1 MAYMVAA
8 YAVLWAVSFGLV
20 FSMVL
25 RQRRLDSEL
34 QALRVVIEDE
44 PDSGQLRQENS

>member
-1 MAYMVAA
+1 MGYMVAA

-25 RQRRLDSEL
+25 RQRKLDGEL
-34 QALRVVIEDE
+34 KALRVLVQEE
-44 PDSGQLRQENS
+44 PHSEPER